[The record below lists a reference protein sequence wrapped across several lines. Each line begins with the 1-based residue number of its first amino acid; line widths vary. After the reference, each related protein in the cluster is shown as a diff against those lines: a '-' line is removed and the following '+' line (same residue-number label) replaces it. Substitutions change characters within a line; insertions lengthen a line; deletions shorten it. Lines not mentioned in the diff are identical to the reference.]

1 MTKQPKSAKPEKAE
15 KVVKV
20 PGAHVPGKA
29 PRQELP
35 GFQKYYNERIVPEMM
50 KKFSYKNPLAVPRL
64 KKIVVNMGVGK
75 GAEDIKIVEQ
85 AQGELSMITGQHA
98 VITRAKKAIS
108 NFKIREN
115 SPVGCRVTL
124 RRRVMYEF
132 LERLIRVA
140 LPRIRDFRGLSP
152 RGFDQA
158 GNYSFGI
165 HEQNIFPEVET
176 DRVIRPQGMDVIIV
190 MNAGSRDKAYHLLTL
205 FGFPFRTKM
214 EKAQAE
220 PKPQEAAAQA

>member
-1 MTKQPKSAKPEKAE
+1 MPNVASL
-15 KVVKV
+15 
-20 PGAHVPGKA
+20 
-29 PRQELP
+29 QEFYKKEIIP
-35 GFQKYYNERIVPEMM
+35 QMR
-50 KKFSYKNPLAVPRL
+50 KKFGYKNALQAPQL

-75 GAEDIKIVEQ
+75 GAEDIKIVEAAQ
-85 AQGELSMITGQHA
+85 AELSLITGQHA

-108 NFKIREN
+108 NFKIREK

-124 RRRVMYEF
+124 RKRVMYEF
-132 LERLIRVA
+132 LERLLRVA
-140 LPRIRDFRGLSP
+140 LPRVRDFRGLSP
-152 RGFDQA
+152 RGFDRS

-165 HEQNIFPEVET
+165 HEQNIFPEVES

-190 MNAGSRDKAYHLLTL
+190 MNAGSRDQADQLLTL

>member
-1 MTKQPKSAKPEKAE
+1 MTTKAPQTTLNQLYTKQIIP
-15 KVVKV
+15 
-20 PGAHVPGKA
+20 
-29 PRQELP
+29 Q
-35 GFQKYYNERIVPEMM
+35 MM
-50 KKFSYKNPLAVPRL
+50 KKFGFTNPLQVPRL
-64 KKIVVNMGVGK
+64 EKIVVNMGVGK

-85 AQGELSMITGQHA
+85 AQGELSLITGQHA

-132 LERLIRVA
+132 FERLLRVA

-152 RGFDQA
+152 KGFDEA

-165 HEQNIFPEVET
+165 QEQNIFPEIET
-176 DRVIRPQGMDVIIV
+176 DRVTHPQGMTITVV
-190 MNAGSRDKAYHLLTL
+190 MSSGSREVSYELLSL
-205 FGFPFRTKM
+205 FGMPFRTKT
-214 EKAQAE
+214 EKTVQSPVLE
-220 PKPQEAAAQA
+220 QVS